1 MSIQKAGAIIISAVD
16 PTKIL
21 LLFRGQYADWSFPKG
36 HMEPGE
42 VALEAMHRELLE
54 ETGLRVEVLR
64 ELPVLEYA
72 NSKGLPVLVHLYLVR
87 SLNDDDLK
95 MEHEG
100 DILEWMNAK
109 DIAHK
114 VTHQNVRAYCEQVIP
129 MLGP

>member
-1 MSIQKAGAIIISAVD
+1 MNIQKAGAIIISETD
-16 PTKIL
+16 PTKVL

-36 HMEPGE
+36 HIEQGE
-42 VALEAMHRELLE
+42 AVLEAMHREVLE
-54 ETGLRVEVLR
+54 ETGLRVELLR

-72 NSKGLPVLVHLYLVR
+72 NSKGLPVLVHMYLVR

-100 DILEWMNAK
+100 DILEWVK
-109 DIAHK
+109 REDIASK
-114 VTHQNVRAYCEQVIP
+114 VTHGNLRAYCERVIP